1 MYEEQFEAAGFEYQ
15 PGSVLGRG
23 MCWYKCITWLGIY
36 GDCRFYPPYLSL
48 KATLNV
54 QIVKQGVSVT
64 YPAAELLEMEA
75 DKIESFCKTKIAD
88 AWRTAY

>member
-1 MYEEQFEAAGFEYQ
+1 MYEREFESAGFEYTTH
-15 PGSVLGRG
+15 RG
-23 MCWYKCITWLGIY
+23 YTCWYKCINWLGIY

-54 QIVKQGVSVT
+54 QIEKLGVSVT

-75 DKIESFCKTKIAD
+75 DKIESYCKTKIAD

>member
-1 MYEEQFEAAGFEYQ
+1 MYEEQFKAAGFKYTEHK
-15 PGSVLGRG
+15 GAA
-23 MCWYKCITWLGIY
+23 CWYKCINWLGIY
-36 GDCRFYPPYLSL
+36 GDCYFYP
-48 KATLNV
+48 ADGTLNV